1 MSVLVLN
8 PEVAARVLAEREAG
22 GESTP
27 DEVWDGVTVI
37 MPDADIE
44 HDDIAGF
51 FYRTFWAVFGDNPAN
66 RVHFRVNLS
75 DRVAGWRKNY
85 RIPDTMVFLAGNP
98 VRSYRTHYV
107 GGPDIALEV
116 VSPGDRSRDK
126 LGFYASVGTREVI
139 VIDRDPWRLELYQ
152 LSRGKLRLRATAAP
166 GGAALSSVVAP
177 LGFQLVR
184 GRPRPKVRITHTESG
199 QEWVG

>member
-22 GESTP
+22 GASTP

-51 FYRTFWAVFGDNPAN
+51 FYRTFWSVFGGNPAN

-85 RIPDTMVFLAGNP
+85 RIPDTMVFLDGNP

-126 LGFYASVGTREVI
+126 LGFYASVSTREVI
-139 VIDRDPWRLELYQ
+139 VVDRDPWRLELYQ
-152 LSRGKLRLRATAAP
+152 LNRGKLRLRTTTAP
-166 GGAALSSVVAP
+166 GGAALTSVVAP
-177 LGFQLVR
+177 LSFQLVR
-184 GRPRPKVRITHTESG
+184 GRPRSKVKIVHTETG
-199 QEWVG
+199 QQWVG